1 MEARKIELSLRDD
14 YNMIDAFGI
23 LDEDGKG
30 NLNPQ
35 ELHVALRK
43 LDIPATQEDCYL
55 FFIRYNRDL
64 DGLLKYSEFTDAFMP
79 VDQHYARNLGSK
91 RL

>member
-1 MEARKIELSLRDD
+1 MLEKDLEARKIDLSLRDD
-14 YNMIDAFGI
+14 FNMIDAFGI

-43 LDIPATQEDCYL
+43 LEIAATQEDCYL
-55 FFIRYNRDL
+55 FFIRYNKEV

-79 VDQHYARNLGSK
+79 VD
-91 RL
+91 